1 MNFLNQIPIGQ
12 FVPGTSFVHRLDPRA
27 KLIFVVFFA
36 IMVFWAKE
44 PISYSLLIGFVL
56 LSILVSRISPGYLL
70 RGLKPILWII
80 LLTVFIHLFMTK
92 GGDVL
97 FTWKWI
103 EIHEE
108 GVKQA
113 IVISLRLIL
122 LLLMASLLTLTT
134 SPIDLTDGIERLLQP
149 LARFRFP
156 AHELAMMMS
165 IALRFIP
172 TLIEET
178 DKIMKA
184 QISRGADFES
194 GNLLKRAKNMVPLL
208 IPLFV
213 SAFRRA
219 EELALAMEARGYRGA
234 EGRTKLRELAW
245 SPRDLVLLGIAVL
258 FIVLFYI
265 IKSWG

>member
-36 IMVFWAKE
+36 VMVFWAKE
-44 PISYSLLIGFVL
+44 PISYFLLIGFVL
-56 LSILVSRISPGYLL
+56 VSILISRISLGYLL
-70 RGLKPILWII
+70 RGLKPILWLI

-92 GGDVL
+92 GGDIL
-97 FTWKWI
+97 FTWKWV

-113 IVISLRLIL
+113 VVISLRLIL

-134 SPIDLTDGIERLLQP
+134 SPIDLTDGIERLFQP

-194 GNLLKRAKNMVPLL
+194 GNLMKRARNMVPLL

-234 EGRTKLRELAW
+234 VGRTKLRELAW
-245 SPRDLVLLGIAVL
+245 SRRDLLLLGIAVL
-258 FIVLFYI
+258 FIMLFFI